1 MHDLSQNVSQ
11 ITPIYPSFALYLK
24 ATIIHNHCVTV
35 WISIIPKDMIIRH
48 TLGELHYIGMISM
61 VIHHHSIT
69 IVSQA
74 ALRRGIWISMLNWMH
89 YCGFPIWGLHEA
101 GFGCFLTPNQAKTGH
116 FQGRNYGF
124 ASFVVIHFL
133 ETHLFRFAYYGW
145 VVFFLHS
152 NVWHFE
158 AFLCC
163 YAREGCHWLLVRV
176 ATESTG
182 LIDTRFPFFQNVV
195 KPFQ

>member
-145 VVFFLHS
+145 VVFFAQQRLTLRS
-152 NVWHFE
+152 ISLL
-158 AFLCC
+158 LCSWRMPLA
-163 YAREGCHWLLVRV
+163 ARESCNWIHWFDWHEV
-176 ATESTG
+176 S
-182 LIDTRFPFFQNVV
+182 IFF
-195 KPFQ
+195 KTW